1 MGRHGVEDGRG
12 SCFTTKQMLLA
23 PKGQGNKRC
32 MDGRW
37 QLPLF
42 NLMEP
47 AIKIEEDS
55 TDFGEFAFLSE
66 QHLMEDI
73 TDSIKKSNT
82 TKKVNTSRKRKLDIA
97 ELFQLSSS
105 STTVSHRNLLEKP
118 FPIVTINELN
128 EFDTLLLGNPSF
140 TEKCAQMLHSVIRD
154 EGNSLDNATCHMR
167 LLLEHAIDYSVI
179 LRYSWYGFMP
189 RSPAARS
196 SGEQHPFRNL
206 LGVISLLHRARQLRF
221 ATCSREEINKG
232 IEKFLKRKLR
242 CHALFEKKQQ
252 LLKQQG

>member
-1 MGRHGVEDGRG
+1 
-12 SCFTTKQMLLA
+12 
-23 PKGQGNKRC
+23 
-32 MDGRW
+32 MDV
-37 QLPLF
+37 PLF
-42 NLMEP
+42 NMMEP

-55 TDFGEFAFLSE
+55 TDFGDFAFLSE

-73 TDSIKKSNT
+73 ADSMKKSNNSNST
-82 TKKVNTSRKRKLDIA
+82 SKKLMSRKRKLDIA
-97 ELFQLSSS
+97 ELFQLSSGS
-105 STTVSHRNLLEKP
+105 VTTTNEHNLLEKP
-118 FPIVTINELN
+118 FPIRTVHDLN

-140 TEKCAQMLHSVIRD
+140 TEKCAQILHSVIRD

-167 LLLEHAIDYSVI
+167 LLLEYAVDYAVI

-189 RSPAARS
+189 RSPAAR

-221 ATCSREEINKG
+221 ATCSREEINEG

-242 CHALFEKKQQ
+242 CHALFVKKH
-252 LLKQQG
+252 